1 MYEEG
6 EATVSSVA
14 RKRKRRSGFRF
25 SSRKVLERSRVKRE
39 TCRVEGFERESVTKE
54 LLFSCEISDSIYRES
69 ALRSSLPTCLHSVVE
84 VEGDGV
90 DMTQRNADIFEGS
103 NRKVWK

>member
-1 MYEEG
+1 M
-6 EATVSSVA
+6 SSVA

-25 SSRKVLERSRVKRE
+25 SSRKVLERSRVKRK
-39 TCRVEGFERESVTKE
+39 TSRVEGFQLESVTKE

-69 ALRSSLPTCLHSVVE
+69 APRSSLPTCLDSLVE
-84 VEGDGV
+84 VEGDGM
-90 DMTQRNADIFEGS
+90 DLTHRNSDIFEGS